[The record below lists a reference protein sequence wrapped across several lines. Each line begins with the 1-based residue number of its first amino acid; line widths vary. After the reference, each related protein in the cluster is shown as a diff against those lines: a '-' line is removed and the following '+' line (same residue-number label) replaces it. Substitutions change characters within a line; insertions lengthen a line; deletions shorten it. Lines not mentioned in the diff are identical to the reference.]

1 MGKTELQNMVEI
13 IPLGGL
19 GEVGKNLTAIR
30 YNHQM
35 IIVDAGMTMPQDDML
50 GIDIVIPDIT
60 FIKDNIHQLRGVL
73 ITHGHEDHI
82 GALPYIIDDL
92 NVPIYGTRL
101 TIGLIN
107 RKLKEKKLVNK
118 PKLNVI
124 APRGEVKLGPFKV
137 TFIKVSHSIPDAV
150 AFAIET
156 PIGTI
161 VMTGD
166 FKIDFTPID
175 GQVTDFYTLAAL
187 GEKGVLAML
196 SDSTNAEKK
205 GYTKSEKSVGKNV
218 EDIFMETKSRII
230 VASFASNVH
239 RVQQIFDAARKSGRK
254 VAVLGRSMENITAV
268 AIQLGYLKVAK
279 GQLVDI
285 NTILK
290 LPKEKVCIIST
301 GSQGEP
307 MSALSRIATK
317 VHNKIEIAPDDTVMI
332 SAMAI
337 PGNEK
342 YISKLIDHLMKL
354 GANVVYGKAFDIHVS
369 GHASEEDLKLMISL
383 LKPKFFIPV
392 HGEYRMLVAHKN
404 IAMELGIPKNNIVI
418 PETGVV
424 IGLNEEKCA
433 PMGKV
438 KSGLVFID
446 GLGVGD
452 VSNIVLKDR
461 KILSENGMI
470 IVVLS
475 MNKQGQIVRDPD
487 IVSRGFVYVRQS
499 EILLDEIALEAKKIV
514 EKIKKDKIRDW
525 STIKGRLR
533 DDLDTFVYVK
543 TQRKPMVITIIVEV

>member
-1 MGKTELQNMVEI
+1 MGKTEIQNMVEI

-35 IIVDAGMTMPQDDML
+35 IIIDAGMTMPQDDML

-92 NVPIYGTRL
+92 NTPIYGTRL

-107 RKLKEKKLVNK
+107 RKLKERKLLTK
-118 PKLNVI
+118 PRLNVVS
-124 APRGEVKLGPFKV
+124 PRQEIKLGPFKI

-150 AFAIET
+150 ALAIET

-161 VMTGD
+161 VHTGD

-187 GEKGVLAML
+187 GEKGVLALMA
-196 SDSTNAEKK
+196 DSTNAEKK
-205 GYTKSEKSVGKNV
+205 GYTKSEKTVGKNV

-239 RVQQIFDAARKSGRK
+239 RLQQIFDAARKTGRK

-285 NTILK
+285 NAILK

-317 VHNKIEIAPDDTVMI
+317 VHHKIEIAPDDTVMI

-369 GHASEEDLKLMISL
+369 GHASEEDLKLMMSL
-383 LKPKFFIPV
+383 VKPKFFIPV

-404 IAMELGIPKNNIVI
+404 IAMEMGIPKSNIVI
-418 PETGVV
+418 PENGVV
-424 IGLNEEKCA
+424 IGLNDEKCVS
-433 PMGKV
+433 MGKV

-499 EILLDEIALEAKKIV
+499 EELLEQITLEAKKIV

-525 STIKGRLR
+525 STIKGRIR

>member
-35 IIVDAGMTMPQDDML
+35 IIIDAGMTMPQDDML

-92 NVPIYGTRL
+92 NTPIYGTRL

-107 RKLKEKKLVNK
+107 RKLKERKLLTK
-118 PKLNVI
+118 PRLNVVS
-124 APRGEVKLGPFKV
+124 PRQEIKLGPFKI

-150 AFAIET
+150 ALAIET

-161 VMTGD
+161 VHTGD

-175 GQVTDFYTLAAL
+175 GQLTDFYTLAAL
-187 GEKGVLAML
+187 GEKGVLAMM

-239 RVQQIFDAARKSGRK
+239 RVQQIFDAARKTGRK

-317 VHNKIEIAPDDTVMI
+317 VHHKIEIAPDDTVMI

-369 GHASEEDLKLMISL
+369 GHASEEDLKLMMSL

-392 HGEYRMLVAHKN
+392 HGEFRMLVAHKN
-404 IAMELGIPKNNIVI
+404 IAMEMGIPKSNIVL

-424 IGLNEEKCA
+424 IGLNEEKCVS
-433 PMGKV
+433 MGKV

-499 EILLDEIALEAKKIV
+499 EELLEQITLEAKKIV

>member
-1 MGKTELQNMVEI
+1 MGKTEKSNMVEI

-19 GEVGKNLTAIR
+19 GEVGKNLTAVR

-35 IIVDAGMTMPQDDML
+35 IIIDAGMTMPEDTML

-60 FIKDNIHQLRGVL
+60 FIKDNIHQLRGVI

-82 GALPYIIDDL
+82 GALPYIIDEL
-92 NVPIYGTRL
+92 NVPVYGTRL

-107 RKLKEKKLVNK
+107 RKLKEKKLLTK
-118 PKLNVI
+118 PRLNVV
-124 APRGEVKLGPFKV
+124 APRGEIKLGPFKI

-161 VMTGD
+161 VHTGD
-166 FKIDFTPID
+166 FKIDFTPVD
-175 GQVTDFYTLAAL
+175 GQLTDFYTLAAL
-187 GEKGVLAML
+187 GEKGVLALMA
-196 SDSTNAEKK
+196 DSTNAEKK

-218 EDIFMETKSRII
+218 EDIFAETKSRII

-239 RVQQIFDAARKSGRK
+239 RVQQIFDAAKKVGRK

-268 AIQLGYLKVAK
+268 AQQLGYLKIAK
-279 GQLVDI
+279 GQLLDI
-285 NTILK
+285 NAILK

-317 VHNKIEIAPDDTVMI
+317 AHRKIEISPDDTVMI

-342 YISKLIDHLMKL
+342 YISKLIDHLLKL
-354 GANVVYGKAFDIHVS
+354 GANVVYGKSFDIHVS
-369 GHASEEDLKLMISL
+369 GHASEEDLKLMMTL
-383 LKPKFFIPV
+383 LKPKYFIPV
-392 HGEYRMLVAHKN
+392 HGEYRMLIAHKN
-404 IAMELGIPKNNIVI
+404 IALQMGIPKQNIVI
-418 PETGVV
+418 PENGVV
-424 IGLNEEKCA
+424 IGLNEDKCSLV
-433 PMGKV
+433 GKV
-438 KSGLVFID
+438 KSGVVFID
-446 GLGVGD
+446 GLGIGD
-452 VSNIVLKDR
+452 VSNIVLRDR
-461 KILSENGMI
+461 KILSENGII
-470 IVVLS
+470 IVVLT
-475 MNKQGQIVRDPD
+475 MNKQGQIIRDPD

-499 EILLDEIALEAKKIV
+499 EELIEQISLQAKKIV
-514 EKIKKDKIRDW
+514 EKIKKDKIKDW

-533 DDLDTFVYVK
+533 DDLDTFVYIK
-543 TQRKPMVITIIVEV
+543 TQRKPMVITVIVEV

>member
-1 MGKTELQNMVEI
+1 MGKTEIQNMVEI

-35 IIVDAGMTMPQDDML
+35 IIIDAGMTMPQDDML

-92 NVPIYGTRL
+92 NTPIYGTRL

-107 RKLKEKKLVNK
+107 RKLKERKLLTK
-118 PKLNVI
+118 PRLNVVS
-124 APRGEVKLGPFKV
+124 PRQEIKLGPFKI

-150 AFAIET
+150 ALAIET

-161 VMTGD
+161 VHTGD

-175 GQVTDFYTLAAL
+175 GQLTDFYTLAAL
-187 GEKGVLAML
+187 GEKGVLAMM

-239 RVQQIFDAARKSGRK
+239 RVQQIFDAARKTGRK

-317 VHNKIEIAPDDTVMI
+317 VHHKIEIAPDDTVMI

-369 GHASEEDLKLMISL
+369 GHASEEDLKLMMSL

-392 HGEYRMLVAHKN
+392 HGEFRMLVAHKN
-404 IAMELGIPKNNIVI
+404 IAMEMGIPKSNIVI

-424 IGLNEEKCA
+424 IGLNEEKCIS
-433 PMGKV
+433 MGKV

-499 EILLDEIALEAKKIV
+499 EELLEQITLEAKKIV